1 MDWQTLKKSNKIWI
15 RFNKV
20 RREAMA
26 WNYDTI
32 SRALSEM
39 ARENYEDMVK
49 AFLAMELNIQNKSLL
64 DTLYQDF
71 RDIDDLSL
79 VSDDLRLRADGSQRQ
94 IQEEM
99 TDLLDK
105 LYRTGEGAS
114 FIMEVIA
121 SNNISESLAQYEVLN
136 EEDYSSLTLETLQD
150 IIQKELS
157 LTSQDYFGDVTYL
170 ALQKDLLDQKS
181 HFLRQ
186 YVTTLMEKLPQ
197 EKDQRA
203 LVLD

>member
-1 MDWQTLKKSNKIWI
+1 M
-15 RFNKV
+15 
-20 RREAMA
+20 
-26 WNYDTI
+26 
-32 SRALSEM
+32 
-39 ARENYEDMVK
+39 
-49 AFLAMELNIQNKSLL
+49 
-64 DTLYQDF
+64 
-71 RDIDDLSL
+71 
-79 VSDDLRLRADGSQRQ
+79 
-94 IQEEM
+94 
-99 TDLLDK
+99 DK

-136 EEDYSSLTLETLQD
+136 EEDYSPLTLETLQD

-157 LTSQDYFGDVTYL
+157 LTSQDYFGDATYL

>member
-1 MDWQTLKKSNKIWI
+1 
-15 RFNKV
+15 
-20 RREAMA
+20 MA

-32 SRALSEM
+32 SKTLSDMAL
-39 ARENYEDMVK
+39 ENYEDMVK
-49 AFLAMELNIQNKSLL
+49 AFLAMELSIKNKSLL
-64 DTLYQDF
+64 DTLYQDL
-71 RDIDDLSL
+71 RSIDDLSL
-79 VSDDLRLRADGSQRQ
+79 VSDDLRLRADGYQEQ
-94 IQEEM
+94 LQEEV

-121 SNNISESLAQYEVLN
+121 SNNISETLSQYEVLN
-136 EEDYSSLTLETLQD
+136 EEDYSSFTLENLQD
-150 IIQKELS
+150 IIQKDLS

-181 HFLRQ
+181 HFLQQ
-186 YVTTLMEKLPQ
+186 YMITLMDRLPQ
-197 EKDQRA
+197 EKDQSA

>member
-1 MDWQTLKKSNKIWI
+1 
-15 RFNKV
+15 
-20 RREAMA
+20 MA

-203 LVLD
+203 LVLDYSSGLRIPLSSFFNWRNV